1 MAKSKSAKQR
11 RAKQRAQ
18 QHRAEQRNARD
29 RETAHDHLPKVGSA
43 ADDEYRLRRSREDL
57 VGFGEFRRSKGP
69 WPTILTIGVAVLF
82 ALGILG
88 WILFVV

>member
-18 QHRAEQRNARD
+18 QHRAEQRRS
-29 RETAHDHLPKVGSA
+29 REHEVSHEHLPKVGTP

-69 WPTILTIGVAVLF
+69 WPTILAFGVAVLF

-88 WILFVV
+88 WLVFVV

>member
-11 RAKQRAQ
+11 RAKQKAQ
-18 QHRAEQRNARD
+18 QHRAEHNQQRD
-29 RETAHDHLPKVGSA
+29 RETSHEHLPKVGSA

-57 VGFGEFRRSKGP
+57 VGFGEFRRSRGP
-69 WPTILTIGVAVLF
+69 WPTILTVGVAILF